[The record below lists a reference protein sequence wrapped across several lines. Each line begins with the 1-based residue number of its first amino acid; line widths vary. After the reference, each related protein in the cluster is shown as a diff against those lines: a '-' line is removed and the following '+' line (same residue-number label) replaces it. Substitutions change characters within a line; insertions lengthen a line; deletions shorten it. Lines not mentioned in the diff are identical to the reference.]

1 MNAMLTPVNSS
12 IGKKALVGVTGM
24 LLVLFVLGHLT
35 GNLLVFA
42 GRNAINEYAH
52 FLHEMGH
59 GVLIWVVRLGLL
71 GVFVAHLALAILLR
85 FENRRARPV
94 RYAHEDTV
102 QATWASRNMLLTGL
116 VMLFF
121 VLYHLA
127 HFTLGWT
134 SPVTFKGAFPL
145 HGPDQL
151 PDVYRMVVLGFQ
163 NPVVAG
169 LYLVAQLF
177 LCLHLWHG
185 AGSWTQT
192 LGLNRGKL
200 RGFTSL
206 IGPVVAL
213 VVLVGNSLIDLACL
227 LGIVSV

>member
-1 MNAMLTPVNSS
+1 
-12 IGKKALVGVTGM
+12 
-24 LLVLFVLGHLT
+24 
-35 GNLLVFA
+35 
-42 GRNAINEYAH
+42 
-52 FLHEMGH
+52 
-59 GVLIWVVRLGLL
+59 
-71 GVFVAHLALAILLR
+71 
-85 FENRRARPV
+85 
-94 RYAHEDTV
+94 
-102 QATWASRNMLLTGL
+102 
-116 VMLFF
+116 MLFF

-134 SPVTFKGAFPL
+134 SSATFKGAFPL

-213 VVLVGNSLIDLACL
+213 VVLVGNSLIVLACL